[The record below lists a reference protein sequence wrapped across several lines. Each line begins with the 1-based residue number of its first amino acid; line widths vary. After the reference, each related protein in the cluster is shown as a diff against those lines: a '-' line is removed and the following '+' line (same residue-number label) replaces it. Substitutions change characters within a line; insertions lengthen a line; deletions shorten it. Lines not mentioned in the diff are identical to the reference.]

1 MALQL
6 NLYCP
11 VCMADLARKGIKDG
25 IDSLEPMFSDVY
37 EVINDGI
44 YHTHCSK
51 GHVGVVVLQNLQF
64 ELLYELAVN
73 AIADCYY
80 REAVASATAAME
92 RYFEFFIRVANEIQG
107 IDNQIFD
114 KNWKNVSNMSERQL
128 GAYIF
133 LYSMVLK
140 SEAKLLSNA
149 QTAFRNSVIH
159 KGEFPTREKT
169 IEYVKGVYNLIL
181 ESLTQLINSY
191 PKQVKNTFDANMPK
205 YSSKED
211 ENVLYI
217 NHPTL
222 ISVDELTSPKESYE
236 ERGSVEEQVS
246 HVINRRGR
254 QRIRF
259 TNDINALINEQET
272 TE

>member
-1 MALQL
+1 
-6 NLYCP
+6 
-11 VCMADLARKGIKDG
+11 MADLARKGIKEG
-25 IDSLEPMFSDVY
+25 IESLEPMFSDVY

-44 YHTHCSK
+44 YHTHCNK
-51 GHVGVVVLQNLQF
+51 GHNGVVVLQNLQF

-92 RYFEFFIRVANEIQG
+92 RYFEFFIKVVNEIQG
-107 IDNQIFD
+107 IDTQIFN

-133 LYSMVLK
+133 LYSMILK
-140 SEAKLLSNA
+140 SEAKLLSND
-149 QTAFRNSVIH
+149 QTKFRNSVIH

-169 IEYVKGVYNLIL
+169 IEYVNDIYNLIL
-181 ESLTQLINSY
+181 ESLVQLINLY
-191 PKQVKNTFDANMPK
+191 PKQVKNTFVANMPQ
-205 YSSKED
+205 YNGEAEED
-211 ENVLYI
+211 VLFI

-222 ISVDELTSPKESYE
+222 ISVAELTSQQESYE

-246 HVINRRGR
+246 HVMKRRGR
-254 QRIRF
+254 QRMRF

-272 TE
+272 KAV

>member
-1 MALQL
+1 MAEL
-6 NLYCP
+6 
-11 VCMADLARKGIKDG
+11 VRKGIKDG
-25 IDSLEPMFSDVY
+25 IESLEPLFSDAY

-51 GHVGVVVLQNLQF
+51 GHEGIVILQNLQF

-92 RYFEFFIRVANEIQG
+92 RYFEFFIKVANEIQG
-107 IDNQIFD
+107 IDIQAFS

-133 LYSMVLK
+133 LYSIILK
-140 SEAKLLSNA
+140 KEAQLLSNN

-169 IEYVKGVYNLIL
+169 IEYVDAIYNLIL
-181 ESLTQLINSY
+181 DSLTQLIDLY
-191 PKQVKNTFDANMPK
+191 PEQVNNTYEANLPK
-205 YSSKED
+205 YDRAED
-211 ENVLYI
+211 EDTLAI

-222 ISVDELTSPKESYE
+222 ISVIESISSKDSYK
-236 ERGSVEEQVS
+236 ERGSVEEQVTF
-246 HVINRRGR
+246 VINRRGR
-254 QRIRF
+254 QRLRF
-259 TNDINALINEQET
+259 AHDVNDLISKDEANEKNAK
-272 TE
+272 